1 MPPFAGSAEE
11 RALLAGYLALLG
23 GATRDSL
30 TAAASPGTAVSGKD
44 YYEANCAA
52 CHAADA
58 MAPFDAKGRTPSALH
73 DLIGRLPEIN
83 DMMPAFE
90 GTEAERQA
98 LAEYLSGLS
107 AGAGKGG
114 GR

>member
-1 MPPFAGSAEE
+1 MPPFAGTAEE
-11 RALLAGYLALLG
+11 RVLVAGYLALLG
-23 GATRDSL
+23 GAAPESL
-30 TAAASPGTAVSGKD
+30 TTAASAGAGASGKG

-52 CHAADA
+52 CHTADA
-58 MAPFDAKGRTPSALH
+58 MAPFDAKGRVPSVLY

-90 GTEAERQA
+90 GTEAERRA
-98 LAEYLSGLS
+98 LAEYLSSLS
-107 AGAGKGG
+107 AGAEKGG